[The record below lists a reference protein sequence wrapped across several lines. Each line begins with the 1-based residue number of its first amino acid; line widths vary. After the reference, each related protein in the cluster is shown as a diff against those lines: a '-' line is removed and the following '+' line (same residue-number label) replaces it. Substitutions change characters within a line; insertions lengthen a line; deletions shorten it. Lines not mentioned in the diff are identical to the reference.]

1 MKTLAKQRRLLCIIA
16 IMCVLSGC
24 VVERLLTFKRQMKTP
39 TAAIDFSYPG
49 VLRFNVPVL
58 KMEDIALLT
67 GLEPSK
73 VLGETA
79 SYYFIRP
86 DVPNYSLTYTVV
98 FMNDRLS
105 VIDYPDEF
113 DQLISATFASQL
125 LTLLGNAERPRNQLW
140 NITNNTNTRMESPSM
155 QDIETILGPP
165 TFVTTSPNRVTLH
178 YHYQHPIIGGH
189 QRVHISLTYS
199 ENNAGEKL
207 SEVFIEL
214 PGRQWAI
221 SI

>member
-1 MKTLAKQRRLLCIIA
+1 MKTSAKQRVLLCTIA

-39 TAAIDFSYPG
+39 ATAIDFSYPG

-79 SYYFIRP
+79 TYYFIRP
-86 DVPNYSLTYTVV
+86 DAPNYSLTYTVV

-113 DQLISATFASQL
+113 DRLISATFATQL
-125 LTLLGNAERPRNQLW
+125 LSVLGDADMPRAKVW
-140 NITNNTNTRMESPSM
+140 SITNNTNTRMESPSM
-155 QDIETILGPP
+155 QAIKTALGPP
-165 TFVTTSPNRVTLH
+165 SFVTTTPNNITLH
-178 YHYQHPIIGGH
+178 YHYQHPSIGGH
-189 QRVHISLTYS
+189 QRVNISLTYN
-199 ENNAGEKL
+199 ENNSEKNL

-214 PGRQWAI
+214 PGRQWRFEI
-221 SI
+221 